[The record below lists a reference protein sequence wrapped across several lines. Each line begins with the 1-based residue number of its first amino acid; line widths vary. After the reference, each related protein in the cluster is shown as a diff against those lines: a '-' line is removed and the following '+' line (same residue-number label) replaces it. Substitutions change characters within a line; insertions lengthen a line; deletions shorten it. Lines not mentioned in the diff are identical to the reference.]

1 MNSIDIQHDPEA
13 QRFYTILD
21 GKEAYLAYS
30 TRGEGVLDYRHT
42 FVPPELRGRQVA
54 KLLVAEA
61 FAYARESGFKVVPT
75 CSYVAKQVERNSE
88 YAELTVG
95 QVQ

>member
-13 QRFYTILD
+13 HRFYTILD
-21 GKEAYLAYS
+21 GREAYLAYS
-30 TRGEGVLDYRHT
+30 IHGEGVLDYRHT

-61 FAYARESGFKVVPT
+61 FAYARDNGFKVVPT
-75 CSYVAKQVERNSE
+75 CSYVAKQVERNPD
-88 YAELTVG
+88 YAELIA
-95 QVQ
+95 